1 MDNRFSDKKDEEL
14 ISMARSGDCDA
25 EEYLL
30 KKYTPMVKKEIRFLY
45 LVGAETED
53 LAQEGM
59 LGLFKAIRD
68 YDTTGTASFLTF
80 ATICVRNQ
88 IKSAITASNRKKHM
102 PLNTS
107 ISLYVSGE
115 DEENGLSLSDV
126 IETRQERN
134 PEELVLEE
142 EKKREMYARIEKKL
156 SSFEKEVLKHY
167 LTGLSYA
174 DIAEAVGKTEKSVN
188 NALTRIRK
196 KLASPA

>member
-1 MDNRFSDKKDEEL
+1 MGNRFSDKKDEEL
-14 ISMARSGDCDA
+14 ISMARSGDRDA

-68 YDTTGTASFLTF
+68 YDTDGTASFHTF

-107 ISLYVSGE
+107 VSLYVSGE
-115 DEENGLSLSDV
+115 DEENELSLSDI

-156 SSFEKEVLKHY
+156 SSFEKEVLKYY